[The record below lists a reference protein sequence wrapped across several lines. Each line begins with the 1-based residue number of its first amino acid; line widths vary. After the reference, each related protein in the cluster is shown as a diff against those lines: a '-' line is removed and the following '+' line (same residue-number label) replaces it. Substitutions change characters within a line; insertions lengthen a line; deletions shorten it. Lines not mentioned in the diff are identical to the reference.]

1 MLLNVCHNGLTLNH
15 DKWSV
20 YFTLWLLKKTIYMNI
35 HVSTSSIFVQF
46 ITLKFIVQFFLWVF
60 RGGWGGITVMI

>member
-1 MLLNVCHNGLTLNH
+1 MAI
-15 DKWSV
+15 
-20 YFTLWLLKKTIYMNI
+20 KKTINMNI

-60 RGGWGGITVMI
+60 RGGWGDHSDDIEV

>member
-1 MLLNVCHNGLTLNH
+1 MLLNVCHNGLTLNL

-20 YFTLWLLKKTIYMNI
+20 YFTLWLLKKTINMNI

-46 ITLKFIVQFFLWVF
+46 ITLKFIVQFFF
-60 RGGWGGITVMI
+60 GFFGEGGGGITVMI